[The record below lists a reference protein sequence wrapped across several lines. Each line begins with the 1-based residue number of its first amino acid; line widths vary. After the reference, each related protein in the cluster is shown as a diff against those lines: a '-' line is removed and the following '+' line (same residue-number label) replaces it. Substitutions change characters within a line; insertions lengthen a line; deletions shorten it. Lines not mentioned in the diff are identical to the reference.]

1 MGVKG
6 KSTKTKDSKSSD
18 KRVYRMLPD
27 FERDCG
33 RCSLSNGQAI
43 GGHSFGKISDVE
55 MIIIAAYPAREEMK
69 KGYSLAPNLRRP
81 KIDKP
86 NAGRYVEYSTIYH
99 FDWDDNFPDEL
110 KPFYDRVAFTN
121 MIKCSPF
128 NRTGE
133 KLNVTDKH
141 IKTCKQVWLEKEIA
155 AVAAYNPTCPILLC
169 GSEAAKLLNPKQK
182 VYSSRRKRFMYNNTH
197 PVMVTF
203 NPVEVVR
210 YTAYEISE
218 SRVNTK
224 GKLLVEAVKPEKPVV
239 VGSTT
244 WHWKQDMESMK
255 RLVLANYKY
264 RNGSNKSE
272 FRKLLEKYQ

>member
-1 MGVKG
+1 MVVKG
-6 KSTKTKDSKSSD
+6 KKTTSTNNSQNS
-18 KRVYRMLPD
+18 KRVYRILPD
-27 FERDCG
+27 FERDCKK
-33 RCSLSNGQAI
+33 CALSNGQAI
-43 GGHSFGKISDVE
+43 GGHAFSKISDVE
-55 MIIIAAYPAREEMK
+55 LIIVAAYPAKEEIK
-69 KGYSLAPNLRRP
+69 KGYSLAPNTRRP

-86 NAGRYVEYSTIYH
+86 NAGRYVEYSMIYH
-99 FDWDDNFPDEL
+99 FDWDENFPDEL

-128 NRTGE
+128 SRTGE
-133 KLNVTDKH
+133 KLNVSDKH

-155 AVAAYNPTCPILLC
+155 AIGNYNPTCPILLC

-182 VYSSRRKRFMYNNTH
+182 VYSSRRKHFMYNNTH

-218 SRVNTK
+218 SRYNTK
-224 GKLLVEAVKPEKPVV
+224 GKLLVEATKPEKPVV

-255 RLVLANYKY
+255 RLVLANYEY
-264 RNGSNKSE
+264 RHGSDKSE
-272 FRKLLEKYQ
+272 FAKLLEKYK